1 MQTTQPPTQPEQTPP
16 PEAQARQELF
26 ANGFLAGLAA
36 GILATGIMLL
46 LNIEFHGVSL
56 PEEMGSWITQLM
68 PAPLFAFL
76 HQLIGDDAKHVLVAI
91 VVVGQ
96 CAVFGLA
103 GGLFNQA
110 SGHSSI
116 AHPRPDG
123 KNTTMRWSAGLLL
136 ALLLWLFSGLLLLP
150 LFGSGLFGTN
160 TTSGL
165 SGSMW
170 SMGVVGLVYGL
181 LYVLLRNLFSVREQV
196 AREALGAQAARER
209 SRQTRRD
216 VLRSGG
222 LVLGVGVMG
231 YLAWRFISN
240 GLGSAGTN
248 VAQITQNFK
257 RKIVPPPTP
266 NYGTLQPA
274 QNLSPELTSNDQF
287 YTVSKNLVSDPTVD
301 ARGWHMEV
309 KGQVHTPYTLNYDEI
324 LQVPTKQQYESL
336 MCISNEVGG
345 PYMGNALWEGF
356 PLSTLLERA
365 GVKEGATKVVLHAAD
380 DYSDSIHLS
389 KALEPT
395 TLVAVRMNEQTLPQ
409 QHGFPARLLVPGIYG
424 MKHVKWITGI
434 EVVNYDFQGYWQNRG
449 WDDAA
454 PVRMTARIDT
464 PLTGA
469 TLTAGQTN
477 YIAGVAFSGNKG
489 ISQVDVSLDGGA
501 NWQRATLKKPF
512 SQITWVLWELSW
524 APKAGQ
530 YSVVARAID
539 LEGNVQDPAIAS
551 PAPAGS
557 SGYHAISITVR

>member
-103 GGLFNQA
+103 GGFFNQL

-123 KNTTMRWSAGLLL
+123 KSTTMRWSAGLLL
-136 ALLLWLFSGLLLLP
+136 AFLLWLFSGLLLLP
-150 LFGSGLFGTN
+150 LFGSGLFGAN

-196 AREALGAQAARER
+196 AKEALGAQAARER

-248 VAQITQNFK
+248 VAHITQNFK

-309 KGQVHTPYTLNYDEI
+309 KGQVRTPYTLNYDEI
-324 LQVPTKQQYESL
+324 LQMPTRQQYESL

-395 TLVAVRMNEQTLPQ
+395 TLVAVRMNGQTLPQ

-454 PVRMTARIDT
+454 PVRMTTRIDT

-469 TLTAGQTN
+469 TLTAGRTS

-512 SQITWVLWELSW
+512 SQITWILWELSW
-524 APKAGQ
+524 TPKAGQ

-539 LEGNVQDPAIAS
+539 LESNVQDPAIAS

-557 SGYHAISITVR
+557 SGYHTISITVR